1 MTAPYDYSAL
11 WLKAKLFFN
20 HAMDEEEPR
29 SFDERAL
36 WAALALELLAKAALA
51 RVSPLLVAA
60 PTEDGTNLLMA
71 SGLVAGDARFNSIK
85 ARTLYS
91 RCHKAFK
98 PFNEREAMAITS
110 ARNEYLHGSGVGFT
124 GLPPEVW
131 WPKFWAQA
139 SILVNAQDKTMMDLV
154 GPERTEIVETHLAQN
169 KQNVAHRVEMLIDR
183 ARQRLAQYLSGDLPA
198 RVAAEWARP
207 VHLEA
212 GLSHRSDQECP
223 ACGAS
228 GILEGEHIDRAEPHY
243 ERTGDDDYDAW
254 MELTIGADHF
264 SCETCR
270 LVFDT
275 YELLEEAGL
284 PSWFEDTGDMADY
297 MEPDYG
303 ND

>member
-1 MTAPYDYSAL
+1 VTAPYDYSAL
-11 WLKAKLFFN
+11 WLKAKLFLN
-20 HAMDEEEPR
+20 HAMDEKEPR
-29 SFDERAL
+29 SYDERAL

-60 PTEDGTNLLMA
+60 PTEDGTNLLIA
-71 SGLVAGDARFNSIK
+71 SGLVAGDARFNSVK

-98 PFNEREAMAITS
+98 PFNEREAQAITN
-110 ARNEYLHGSGVGFT
+110 ARNEYLHGSGVGVT
-124 GLPPEVW
+124 GIPPAVW

-139 SILVNAQDKTMMDLV
+139 SILVNALDKTTVDLV
-154 GPERTEIVETHLAQN
+154 GPERAAIVETHLAQN
-169 KQNVAHRVEMLIDR
+169 KQNVAHRLEMLIAR
-183 ARQRLAQYLSGDLPA
+183 ARQRLAQHQSGDLPA

-212 GLSHRSDQECP
+212 GLSHRSAHACP

-228 GILEGEHIDRAEPHY
+228 GVLEGEYIDEAEPRY
-243 ERTGDDDYDAW
+243 EQTTEDNYDAW
-254 MELTIGADHF
+254 MELTVAADHF

-270 LVFDT
+270 LVLDT

-284 PSWFEDTGDMADY
+284 PSSFEDTGDMADY